1 MDLSTPE
8 LKACVLVASALFL
21 SSCGGGDSEPVP
33 GGDSNSGTTP
43 TFTLDSFSYSTSAAQ
58 TDAGT
63 SGSLGFLTVSS
74 DRADNSNEA
83 YAGAALTITHSL
95 TGAGTYSVL
104 SNTDFAAFN
113 RSNSTAKA
121 LTATL
126 TAGTENSPLAETI
139 YTSASASSVSVTVDA
154 AGKYHFTSENPLA
167 FDRGIGFGT
176 GLPNA
181 PTMMSV
187 EMTNL
192 YDID

>member
-21 SSCGGGDSEPVP
+21 SSC
-33 GGDSNSGTTP
+33 
-43 TFTLDSFSYSTSAAQ
+43 
-58 TDAGT
+58 

-192 YDID
+192 YDIEKKTGRKARFLFL